1 MISRK
6 SPDKADSAASVSS
19 RPSQKTKLHTVVF
32 ILQIT
37 FVMLLL
43 AGWLFSS
50 PLRQSKS
57 LWVLFF
63 YSFPA
68 EFLVAVVPHE
78 PALLYFSKFH
88 HPLTVALVAGSS
100 TLLAEILNYST
111 FRYISGLKAFDRMY
125 QHKWIKKL
133 VSLFNRA
140 PFLALW
146 VAALTPIPFYPFRFL
161 VVIARYPLSRY
172 LLSNAAGRLPRFFL
186 LAWFGHSI
194 PIPDTW
200 LAALFAV
207 LLLFIYVPLLKKI
220 IQKKSK

>member
-1 MISRK
+1 MTSSKPPRDKVNTVRPAQNQPAPKSRRL
-6 SPDKADSAASVSS
+6 
-19 RPSQKTKLHTVVF
+19 RPVIF

-37 FVMLLL
+37 FVALLL

-78 PALLYFSKFH
+78 PVLLYFSKFYQ
-88 HPLTVALVAGSS
+88 PLVVALVAGSS
-100 TLLAEILNYST
+100 TLLTEALNYST
-111 FRYISGLKAFDRMY
+111 FRYISDLRAFNKIY

-133 VSLFNRA
+133 AALFNRA

-146 VAALTPIPFYPFRFL
+146 IAALTPIPFYPFRFL
-161 VVIARYPLSRY
+161 VVIARYPLSKY
-172 LLSNAAGRLPRFFL
+172 LLSNAAGRFPRFFL
-186 LAWFGHSI
+186 LAWFGHAI

-200 LAALFAV
+200 LAILFVV
-207 LLLFIYVPLLKKI
+207 LLLSIYAPVIRKLIK
-220 IQKKSK
+220 

>member
-1 MISRK
+1 MIRGHPMT
-6 SPDKADSAASVSS
+6 SPKPPQDKENTS
-19 RPSQKTKLHTVVF
+19 RPAPKSRLRTTIF

-37 FVMLLL
+37 FVALLL

-78 PALLYFSKFH
+78 PVLLYFSKFYQ
-88 HPLTVALVAGSS
+88 PLVVALVAGSS
-100 TLLAEILNYST
+100 TLLTETLNYST
-111 FRYISGLKAFDRMY
+111 FQYISDLKAFDKVY
-125 QHKWIKKL
+125 QHKWVKKL
-133 VSLFNRA
+133 VNLFNRA

-146 VAALTPIPFYPFRFL
+146 IAALTPIPFYPFRFL
-161 VVIARYPLSRY
+161 VVIARYPISKY

-186 LAWFGHSI
+186 LAWFGHAI

-200 LAALFAV
+200 LAVMFVV
-207 LLLFIYVPLLKKI
+207 LLLSIYAPIIKKLI
-220 IQKKSK
+220 KK